1 MISWIKKSVKV
12 IKMSGQ
18 RGNVVPDRPPVIFA
32 GHNTYLMSVTKVC
45 REAEQFVDVALRC
58 DDGKLLAHKL
68 VLASASKFLH
78 QLLLDHS
85 SVEDE
90 PPVILIP
97 DVSTSSLA
105 KILDFIYTASSPI
118 S

>member
-1 MISWIKKSVKV
+1 
-12 IKMSGQ
+12 MSGQ
-18 RGNVVPDRPPVIFA
+18 KGNVVPDRPPVIFA